1 MAIYSYT
8 ASKPVTQTHT
18 IGEFIAVGNSTNDH
32 TGYKDLSYYETL
44 DNIEFTIKPLVDD
57 YLYELKEMAIDVNL
71 TDEEVRKYHY
81 NPKLLCY
88 DIYGAT
94 KIYYVILRLNDM
106 CNVHEFDLAT
116 KKIKML
122 TRTDMSE
129 SLASIYKSENLSI
142 GVYNK
147 DHENGVI
154 LNKEEKFSSNLVS
167 DYPTN
172 ILLW

>member
-8 ASKPVTQTHT
+8 VSKDVTQAHT
-18 IGEFIAVGNSTNDH
+18 IGEFIATGTSNNDH
-32 TGYKDLSYYETL
+32 TGYRNLSYYDTL

-71 TDEEVRKYHY
+71 TDKEVMKYRY

-88 DIYGAT
+88 DIYGST

-106 CNVHEFDLAT
+106 CNVHEFDLST
-116 KKIKML
+116 KKIRML
-122 TRTDMSE
+122 TTSDMSS
-129 SLASIYKSENLSI
+129 SLASIYKSENLSLDT
-142 GVYNK
+142 YNK
-147 DHENGVI
+147 SHENGVI
-154 LNKEEKFSSNLVS
+154 LNKEEKFSSNIVA